1 MRQYRLNRW
10 KGLVLG
16 LSGGAAGT
24 LTMNYYWQAVVATT
38 GEDPR
43 QETSS
48 AEQQALDDISLVG
61 QQARPDES
69 STAAI
74 GRIAYETV
82 TGSEPNAEEMKTT
95 LSNAVHFGY
104 GIAQGGVYGVLRG
117 KAVVPDILGGAVFG
131 AALWLFGDELGIP
144 LLGFSQGPTAYPVHQ
159 HIHRFA
165 AHLIYGL
172 TTSAVTQVL
181 RRFL

>member
-1 MRQYRLNRW
+1 MRQRRPNRW

-24 LTMNYYWQAVVATT
+24 LAMNYYWQAVVAAT

-48 AEQQALDDISLVG
+48 TEQQALDDISLVG
-61 QQARPDES
+61 QQALPDES

-74 GRIAYETV
+74 GRIGYETV
-82 TGSEPNAEEMKTT
+82 TGSEPQAEETKAT

-104 GIAQGGVYGVLRG
+104 GIAQGGLYGALRG
-117 KAVVPDILGGAVFG
+117 RAVAPDMLGGAVFG
-131 AALWLFGDELGIP
+131 TALWLFGDELGIP
-144 LLGFSQGPTAYPVHQ
+144 LLGLSQGPTAYPVNHYV
-159 HIHRFA
+159 HRFV
-165 AHLIYGL
+165 AHVVYGL
-172 TTSAVTQVL
+172 TTSGVTQL
-181 RRFL
+181 LHRFM

>member
-1 MRQYRLNRW
+1 MRQRRPNRW
-10 KGLVLG
+10 KGFVLG

-24 LTMNYYWQAVVATT
+24 LAMNYYWQVVVATT

-43 QETSS
+43 QQISS
-48 AEQQALDDISLVG
+48 AEQQTLDDISLVD

-74 GRIAYETV
+74 GRIGYETV
-82 TGSEPNAEEMKTT
+82 TGSEPKAEETKTT

-117 KAVVPDILGGAVFG
+117 SAVGPDVQGGAVFG
-131 AALWLFGDELGIP
+131 TALWLLGDELGIP
-144 LLGFSQGPTAYPVHQ
+144 LLGLSQGPTAYPVNQ

-165 AHLIYGL
+165 AHLVYGL
-172 TTSAVTQVL
+172 TTSAVTQL
-181 RRFL
+181 LHRLL